1 MWLSKAGAVAA
12 GASAGLS
19 NIGSG
24 AVRFL
29 RAGYPPDI
37 PKGGFVAA
45 IALLPRKDAYGDDT

>member
-1 MWLSKAGAVAA
+1 MWLSKTGAVVAGA
-12 GASAGLS
+12 GAGLA

-45 IALLPRKDAYGDDT
+45 IALLPRKNADGDET

>member
-1 MWLSKAGAVAA
+1 MWLSKTGAVVADAGA
-12 GASAGLS
+12 GLA

-29 RAGYPPDI
+29 RGGYPHDI

-45 IALLPRKDAYGDDT
+45 IALLPRKSADGDHS